1 MRYKTLFISILVI
14 MAFNC
19 FAQTRKDHATYNKIS
34 REYVINDDGSL
45 DYTYKM
51 DLKLLSRRSW
61 NDDFGETFIIY
72 NPEFQTIKVNE
83 GYTQRADGTKVYL
96 PDNAITNSLPFSC
109 TDCERYNG
117 MKEMVISH
125 TALEMNCI
133 IHLDYT
139 IHSEAAFIK
148 EFMENIDFVQY
159 CPVTEYIVTVKT
171 PKNITLKNRMLNL
184 RLAPTT
190 GTEGNKNVF
199 TWRLTNVMQSSNE
212 SYMPT
217 DMVYPEL
224 ILSTFNDMSHA
235 YFAFV
240 NQEAF
245 RDYSLPE
252 SSEIIASITKKNN
265 KPYDNII
272 AIRDYVADAIHLNNF
287 NQKHTDY
294 QASSASKTWHSAC
307 GTELDKAIL
316 LTAMLRNAG
325 YEAIPVALIKERYHS
340 DEVACLDLISHYAV
354 RTRIDD
360 KDFYLSP
367 TEKNNSSLEYT
378 YGGYM
383 AYFID
388 SSIDHFIA
396 RYLGPVDNKAS
407 LKGDIIIKDNGTAN
421 EQVGYNITT
430 AGLPYYEIDNN
441 NSILSQYATNTNGE
455 ITCRKLDFTNAEFT
469 VNAEEVKMEQ
479 IGESGYYTLNLPA
492 ASNTFKVNP
501 AYLNEKREH
510 PIRCKKTDETYTY
523 TITMPKGWK
532 SVTNNVH
539 KSYGSSFGKMDIDI
553 KVNGNTITVIR
564 SLKVTQETIEV
575 SQYKDFRAM
584 MNDWTDDAWRK
595 IIVKSI
601 QN

>member
-1 MRYKTLFISILVI
+1 MKHKTLFISILVTI
-14 MAFNC
+14 MAFSC
-19 FAQTRKDHATYNKIS
+19 FAQTKKDHARYDKIS

-72 NPEFQTIKVNE
+72 NPEFQTVKVNE

-117 MKEMVISH
+117 IKEMVISH

-139 IHSEAAFIK
+139 IHSDAAFIK

-159 CPVTEYIVTVKT
+159 CPVTEYTVTVKT

-190 GTEGNKNVF
+190 GTEGDRNVY

-212 SYMPT
+212 SYMPS

-240 NQEAF
+240 NQTAF
-245 RDYSLPE
+245 RDYNLPE
-252 SSEIIASITKKNN
+252 SSETIASITNKDK

-272 AIRDYVADAIHLNNF
+272 AIRNYVADAIHLNNL
-287 NQKHTDY
+287 NPKYTDY
-294 QASSASKTWHSAC
+294 QASSASTTWKSAC

-340 DEVACLDLISHYAV
+340 DEIACLDLISHYAV
-354 RTRIDD
+354 RTRIDGT
-360 KDFYLSP
+360 DFYLSP
-367 TEKNNSSLEYT
+367 TEKNGSSLEYT

-383 AYFID
+383 AYPID
-388 SSIDHFIA
+388 SSIDHFTA
-396 RYLGPVDNKAS
+396 RYLGPVDNEVS
-407 LKGDIIIKDNGTAN
+407 IKGDIKINDNGTAN
-421 EQVGYNITT
+421 ERVSYSITT
-430 AGLPYYEIDNN
+430 AGLPYYEIINDN
-441 NSILSQYATNTNGE
+441 SRLSKYATGTKGE
-455 ITCRKLDFTNAEFT
+455 ITCGKVDFTNAEFT
-469 VNAEEVKMEQ
+469 VNAKDVNMEQ
-479 IGESGYYTLNLPA
+479 IGGSGYYTLNLPA
-492 ASNTFKVNP
+492 ASNTFSVSP
-501 AYLNEKREH
+501 AYLNENREH
-510 PIRCKKTDETYTY
+510 PIRCKKTDEAYTY
-523 TITMPKGWK
+523 TITLPKGWK
-532 SVTNNVH
+532 SVTKDVH
-539 KSYGSSFGKMDIDI
+539 KNFMNSFGYMDIDI
-553 KVNGNTITVIR
+553 RANGNTITVTR
-564 SLKVTQETIEV
+564 SLKITQETIEV
-575 SQYKDFRAM
+575 SQYKAFRAM
-584 MNDWTDDAWRK
+584 MNDWADDAWKK
-595 IIVKSI
+595 ITVK
-601 QN
+601 Q